1 MKRAFRQILLKV
13 RAIRVDASRAAA
25 EAGDGLAR
33 LRSRASRVSSRAA
46 DLLGI
51 TPRGALLS
59 TVILLVT
66 IGTVMVFSAS
76 FFYSSVN
83 GDPYSYLRKQFLWL
97 PIAVLS
103 GILAMRF
110 DYRDLK
116 RWYWP
121 ILLGTVGLLAVVLVP
136 GLGHKVNNARRWI
149 QLGSMQ
155 FQPSE
160 LAKLTAV
167 IFISGLLAMDPSRIR
182 LFWKGFV
189 PACGGVFLIVGL
201 ILVEPDF
208 GTSMFVFLLAASLLL
223 IAGIRKRFA
232 ILSFLLAAPPIAL
245 FIRWRWEFIKHRLLA
260 FIDPDQIYQ
269 VKQSLIALGAGGLW
283 GAGLGRGSQKLKF
296 LPEPQTDFIF
306 AVIAEETGL
315 IGSLVVILLFVALL
329 YAGAAIARRS
339 RDYFGFL
346 LASGIVIALGLQA
359 AINLAVVTASGPTKG
374 IPLPFITFG
383 GSGLVMT
390 LIQVGLLLSVDRIA
404 REGAEK
410 NIHHGGTEVK
420 GLRPEAVGLRTTD
433 GSAVLQPPACS
444 LQPIVNAEAKA

>member
-1 MKRAFRQILLKV
+1 MGALSQIGSKV
-13 RAIRVDASRAAA
+13 RSLREGASRAATEAA
-25 EAGDGLAR
+25 EGFAR
-33 LRSRASRVSSRAA
+33 LRSGARRFSSRVAEFF
-46 DLLGI
+46 GI

-59 TVILLVT
+59 MVILLVMV
-66 IGTVMVFSAS
+66 GTVMVFSAS
-76 FFYSSVN
+76 FFYSSVK
-83 GDPYSYLRKQFLWL
+83 GDPYSYLRKQILWL
-97 PIAVLS
+97 PIAILS
-103 GILAMRF
+103 GILAMRC
-110 DYRDLK
+110 DYRGLK

-121 ILLGTVGLLAVVLVP
+121 ILLVSAALLAIVLVP

-149 QLGSMQ
+149 PMGGMR

-167 IFISGLLAMDPSRIR
+167 IFISGLLALDPSRVR

-189 PACGGVFLIVGL
+189 PACGGLFLIVGL

-208 GTSMFVFLLAASLLL
+208 GTSMFVFLVSASLLL

-232 ILSFLLAAPPIAL
+232 ILSFLLAAPPVAI

-269 VKQSLIALGAGGLW
+269 VKQSLIALGAGGFW
-283 GAGLGRGSQKLKF
+283 GVGLGRGAQKLKF

-315 IGSLVVILLFVALL
+315 IGSLVVILLFVALIF
-329 YAGAAIARRS
+329 AGAAIARRA

-346 LASGIVIALGLQA
+346 LASGIVVALGLQA

-383 GSGLVMT
+383 GSGLVMAM
-390 LIQVGLLLSVDRIA
+390 IQVGLLLSVDRIA
-404 REGAEK
+404 REEAE
-410 NIHHGGTEVK
+410 EK
-420 GLRPEAVGLRTTD
+420 GSRTND
-433 GSAVLQPPACS
+433 ESAVLRHPAS
-444 LQPIVNAEAKA
+444 GLQPVALSAGDPA